1 VFQGCQQWFCDPT
14 SKTCRLNTLS
24 NCGQTAGGACNAGI
38 VVTQELLPPVDK
50 DFLQPDGVDF
60 REVGSIAITVKNT
73 TAKKLYLDEVPLT
86 LEIGGGGSQFDV
98 TAVKMY
104 QNFGGADWETPGDFY
119 VTLTGNPFFGG
130 INGKVASGAVSNAS
144 GINAGGTQRFV
155 ISLAFA
161 KDKTFLAGRSYRL
174 KILSTAGFK
183 LVESF
188 NGPVYAGTICGVPNA
203 GFTGA
208 WVNAKK

>member
-1 VFQGCQQWFCDPT
+1 
-14 SKTCRLNTLS
+14 
-24 NCGQTAGGACNAGI
+24 GQSAGGACNAGI

-86 LEIGGGGSQFDV
+86 LEIAGGGSQFDV

-104 QNFGGADWETPGDFY
+104 QNFGG
-119 VTLTGNPFFGG
+119 V
-130 INGKVASGAVSNAS
+130 NGKVASGAVSNAS
-144 GINAGGTQRFV
+144 GILAGATQRLV
-155 ISLAFA
+155 VTLAFA

-174 KILSTAGFK
+174 KIASTAGFK

-208 WVNAKK
+208 